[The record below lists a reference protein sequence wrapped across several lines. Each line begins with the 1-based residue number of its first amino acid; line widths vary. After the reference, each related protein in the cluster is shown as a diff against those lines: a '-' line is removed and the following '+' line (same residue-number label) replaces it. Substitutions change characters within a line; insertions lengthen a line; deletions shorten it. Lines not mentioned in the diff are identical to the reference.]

1 MSQLLLT
8 VSWNLRGIP
17 VYFCSFWK
25 QRTTRLRV
33 LEWKGTVSAQKA
45 LQRPPRQRGIELQEL
60 TIETLKAEEPS
71 LRSSGYSSVSIYG
84 TDFTELILKGI
95 MTVYVTCLVMRV
107 LYFRNQ
113 IV

>member
-1 MSQLLLT
+1 M
-8 VSWNLRGIP
+8 NG
-17 VYFCSFWK
+17 
-25 QRTTRLRV
+25 RV
-33 LEWKGTVSAQKA
+33 PCQKA
-45 LQRPPRQRGIELQEL
+45 LQRPPRPRGIELQEL

-71 LRSSGYSSVSIYG
+71 LRSSGYSSVSIYA